1 MLRVIPGVFL
11 FVTLIGW
18 NSIGFGQ
25 SLEDQHHELV
35 QRCVQKLVALQH
47 DDGAWP
53 YEGVYRVRREIPVGY
68 RIGGTAIVCQAL
80 LHHAGEQQEVK
91 AAIQRGVDLILQE
104 LEDPL
109 MASSVEDSYDVR
121 VWGHIYALTLFCDLK
136 LSNHMNDSADKY
148 VPWIEKLVT
157 ILGEEEI
164 RGGGWNYANQRRHAP
179 FVTAPA
185 AQALLR
191 AREAGA
197 EVPDELFARTASALK
212 ASRNENG
219 AYQYSGSVRRGRTE
233 PLPGSIARSAV
244 CEATL
249 IMLGQGDQERLKLV
263 IDGFHEHW
271 DELEKRRKKTGTH
284 EPPYG
289 VAPYYFYYGHRY
301 LGQAIAL
308 LPVDQQ
314 QDEYAR
320 FNEVLLKTKDD
331 DDTWN
336 DRVFDQSKAF
346 GTAMSILGLSPES
359 VPLPRFLDSKE

>member
-1 MLRVIPGVFL
+1 M
-11 FVTLIGW
+11 
-18 NSIGFGQ
+18 
-25 SLEDQHHELV
+25 
-35 QRCVQKLVALQH
+35 
-47 DDGAWP
+47 
-53 YEGVYRVRREIPVGY
+53 
-68 RIGGTAIVCQAL
+68 
-80 LHHAGEQQEVK
+80 
-91 AAIQRGVDLILQE
+91 
-104 LEDPL
+104 
-109 MASSVEDSYDVR
+109 
-121 VWGHIYALTLFCDLK
+121 
-136 LSNHMNDSADKY
+136 
-148 VPWIEKLVT
+148 
-157 ILGEEEI
+157 
-164 RGGGWNYANQRRHAP
+164 
-179 FVTAPA
+179 
-185 AQALLR
+185 
-191 AREAGA
+191 
-197 EVPDELFARTASALK
+197 PDELFARTASALK

-249 IMLGQGDQERLKLV
+249 IMLGQGDQERLKIV